1 MTEKDTL
8 WTSSTLDLC
17 NEDGLSYRIFGNNM
31 YVHEEKS

>member
-17 NEDGLSYRIFGNNM
+17 NGKGLSYCILGKNM
-31 YVHEEKS
+31 CVHEEKS